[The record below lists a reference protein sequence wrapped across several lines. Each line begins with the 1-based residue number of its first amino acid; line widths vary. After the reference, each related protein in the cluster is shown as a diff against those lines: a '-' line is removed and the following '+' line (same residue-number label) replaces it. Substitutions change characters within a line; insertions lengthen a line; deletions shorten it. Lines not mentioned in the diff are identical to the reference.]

1 MNFVCSEVENM
12 SISIEYYDF
21 IKQMYEN
28 LTKYIKAYKSETND
42 YYKKI
47 LKIHDKYYPK
57 LSTIKEELK
66 KKNNIKTNHII
77 SLSSKVPKIINQQII
92 NLKYFITGIDAT
104 IKSFDKT
111 LKEKNSMSSKYQS
124 EYEDSR
130 NALIKKYKDIEKS
143 KNTYFSN
150 AAQTENLI
158 YKFYLSKSTK
168 KEQNSTITESTPV
181 TEIQIENSI
190 KTAKKNENDYSN
202 LVKSAKT
209 LEDNFCEISDSSID
223 NMKRIACEIITK
235 MKDNIVDFLLLLKNC
250 FKLPLSEIDTYL
262 PELIK
267 LDENKKIENIIN
279 STYKKDHGLIQIVPE
294 KYNIKLIQKSLNNGN
309 DYENN
314 NMIEEEEIL
323 STIKKMEE
331 NFDLIEK
338 DSIEQINSK
347 DKLRSRELTFKLLSF
362 SPHIKEEMNNNI
374 NITNEKDKEKES
386 EKENE
391 KESDKEKEKE
401 NENDNNKNIEN
412 DNNNNI
418 EKEQEKENQNTNDT
432 SITEEE
438 VDELLKLMENR
449 DNRYVFLRHLNTF
462 RKYGQFELPEK
473 EFSIICNI
481 FNKIS
486 EFIKKEN
493 DFDSMRNVIILSVTY
508 YKMDNKNKIYIQKIL
523 KRNQMFKEKEI
534 WEYFVNSSIL
544 NEVQKHLNK
553 DIKELDIKDSQK
565 ALEKGNYNKLIFSQL
580 MTSINNM
587 NLFDVSENVI
597 KSIIQTSITY
607 YKIDEDSSKLLLDS
621 ISNKNNCELTVIE
634 EDDEDITSADKNIVT
649 KAEGNNVDENTKKEI
664 LETEEDINMKFT
676 EKVNET
682 IDDDQDINSRMI
694 KEITSD
700 EINDQMI
707 KDIDEEEE
715 QEQED
720 IDGKQNDKKEEEEKK
735 ENEQNKK

>member
-12 SISIEYYDF
+12 NISIEYYDF

-66 KKNNIKTNHII
+66 KKLSIKTNHII

-92 NLKYFITGIDAT
+92 NLKYFISGIEAT

-124 EYEDSR
+124 EYDDSR

-143 KNTYFSN
+143 KNTFFSN
-150 AAQTENLI
+150 ATQTENLI
-158 YKFYLSKSTK
+158 YKYYLSKSTK
-168 KEQNSTITESTPV
+168 NEQNSTITENSTPV
-181 TEIQIENSI
+181 TETQVENSI
-190 KTAKKNENDYSN
+190 KTAKKNENDYLN

-209 LEDNFCEISDSSID
+209 LEDNFCEISDTSID
-223 NMKRIACEIITK
+223 NMKRISCEIITK

-267 LDENKKIENIIN
+267 LDENTKIENIIN
-279 STYKKDHGLIQIVPE
+279 STYKKDHGLIQITPE
-294 KYNIKLIQKSLNNGN
+294 KYNIKLIQKTLNNGN

-323 STIKKMEE
+323 NTIKKMEE

-338 DSIEQINSK
+338 DSIGQINSE
-347 DKLRSRELTFKLLSF
+347 DKLRCRELTFKLLSF
-362 SPHIKEEMNNNI
+362 SPHIKEEMNNNT
-374 NITNEKDKEKES
+374 TNEKENEKEKEKDKEKE
-386 EKENE
+386 NE
-391 KESDKEKEKE
+391 SNKNTDNDNNNIEKEKEKE
-401 NENDNNKNIEN
+401 NK
-412 DNNNNI
+412 
-418 EKEQEKENQNTNDT
+418 TDT

-438 VDELLKLMENR
+438 VDELIKLVEGR

-462 RKYGQFELPEK
+462 RKYGQFEIPEK
-473 EFSIICNI
+473 EFTIICNI
-481 FNKIS
+481 FNKIA

-493 DFDSMRNVIILSVTY
+493 DFDSMRNIIILSVTY
-508 YKMDNKNKIYIQKIL
+508 YKLENQNKIYIQKIL
-523 KRNQMFKEKEI
+523 KRNQLFKEKEI
-534 WEYFVNSSIL
+534 WEYYVNSSIL

-553 DIKELDIKDSQK
+553 DIKEFDIKDSQK
-565 ALEKGNYNKLIFSQL
+565 ALEKGKYNKIIFSQL
-580 MTSINNM
+580 MTSVNNM
-587 NLFDVSENVI
+587 NLFEVSENNI

-607 YKIDEDSSKLLLDS
+607 YKIDEESSKILLES
-621 ISNKNNCELTVIE
+621 ISNKNNLELTVIE
-634 EDDEDITSADKNIVT
+634 EDDEDIASGDNKITIKT
-649 KAEGNNVDENTKKEI
+649 EGNNINENHKKEV
-664 LETEEDINMKFT
+664 LETEEEDINGKFT
-676 EKVNET
+676 GNVNET

-694 KEITSD
+694 KEITSE
-700 EINDQMI
+700 EINDEMI

-715 QEQED
+715 QED
-720 IDGKQNDKKEEEEKK
+720 IDEKENNKKEEEEKK
-735 ENEQNKK
+735 QNEKNEK

>member
-12 SISIEYYDF
+12 NISIEYYDF

-66 KKNNIKTNHII
+66 KKLSIKTNHII

-92 NLKYFITGIDAT
+92 NLKYFISGIEAT

-124 EYEDSR
+124 EYDDSR

-143 KNTYFSN
+143 KNTFFSN
-150 AAQTENLI
+150 ATQTENLI
-158 YKFYLSKSTK
+158 YKYYLSKSTK
-168 KEQNSTITESTPV
+168 NEQNSTITENSTPV
-181 TEIQIENSI
+181 TETQVENSI
-190 KTAKKNENDYSN
+190 KTAKKNENDYLN

-209 LEDNFCEISDSSID
+209 LEDNFCEISDTSID
-223 NMKRIACEIITK
+223 NMKRISCEIITK

-267 LDENKKIENIIN
+267 LDENTKIENIIN
-279 STYKKDHGLIQIVPE
+279 STYKKDHGLIQITPE
-294 KYNIKLIQKSLNNGN
+294 KYNIKLIQKTLNNGN
-309 DYENN
+309 DYESN

-323 STIKKMEE
+323 NTIKKMEE

-338 DSIEQINSK
+338 DSIGQINSE
-347 DKLRSRELTFKLLSF
+347 DKLRCRELTFKLLSF
-362 SPHIKEEMNNNI
+362 SPHIKEEMNNNT
-374 NITNEKDKEKES
+374 TNEKENEKEKDKEKE
-386 EKENE
+386 NE
-391 KESDKEKEKE
+391 SNKNTDNDNNNIEKEKEKE
-401 NENDNNKNIEN
+401 NK
-412 DNNNNI
+412 
-418 EKEQEKENQNTNDT
+418 TDT

-438 VDELLKLMENR
+438 VDELIKLVEGR

-462 RKYGQFELPEK
+462 RKYGQFEIPEK
-473 EFSIICNI
+473 EFTIICNI
-481 FNKIS
+481 FNKIA

-493 DFDSMRNVIILSVTY
+493 DFDSMRNIIILSVTY
-508 YKMDNKNKIYIQKIL
+508 YKLENQNKIYIQKIL
-523 KRNQMFKEKEI
+523 KRNQLFKEKEI
-534 WEYFVNSSIL
+534 WEYYVNSSIL

-553 DIKELDIKDSQK
+553 DIKEFDIKDSQK
-565 ALEKGNYNKLIFSQL
+565 ALEKGKYNKIIFSQL
-580 MTSINNM
+580 MTSVNNM
-587 NLFDVSENVI
+587 NLFEVSENNI

-607 YKIDEDSSKLLLDS
+607 YKIDEESSKILLES
-621 ISNKNNCELTVIE
+621 ISNKNNLELTVIE
-634 EDDEDITSADKNIVT
+634 EDDEDIASGDNKITIKT
-649 KAEGNNVDENTKKEI
+649 EGNNINENHKKEV
-664 LETEEDINMKFT
+664 LETEEEDINGKFT
-676 EKVNET
+676 GNVNET

-694 KEITSD
+694 KEITSE
-700 EINDQMI
+700 EINDEMI

-715 QEQED
+715 QED
-720 IDGKQNDKKEEEEKK
+720 IDEKENNKKEEEEKK
-735 ENEQNKK
+735 QNEKNEK

>member
-12 SISIEYYDF
+12 NISIEYYDF

-66 KKNNIKTNHII
+66 KKLTIKTNHII

-92 NLKYFITGIDAT
+92 NLKYFISGIEAT

-124 EYEDSR
+124 EYDDSR

-143 KNTYFSN
+143 KNTFFSN
-150 AAQTENLI
+150 ATQTENLI
-158 YKFYLSKSTK
+158 YKYYLSKSTK
-168 KEQNSTITESTPV
+168 NEQNSTITENSTPV
-181 TEIQIENSI
+181 TETQVENSI
-190 KTAKKNENDYSN
+190 KTAKKNENDYLN

-209 LEDNFCEISDSSID
+209 LEDNFCEISDTSID
-223 NMKRIACEIITK
+223 NMKRISCEIITK

-267 LDENKKIENIIN
+267 LDENTKIENIIN
-279 STYKKDHGLIQIVPE
+279 STYKKDHGLIQITPE
-294 KYNIKLIQKSLNNGN
+294 KYNIKLIQKNLNNGN

-323 STIKKMEE
+323 NTIKKMEE

-338 DSIEQINSK
+338 DSIGQINSE
-347 DKLRSRELTFKLLSF
+347 DKLRCRELTFKLLSF
-362 SPHIKEEMNNNI
+362 SPHIKEEMNNKT
-374 NITNEKDKEKES
+374 TNENEKEKEKEKEKDKEKE
-386 EKENE
+386 NE
-391 KESDKEKEKE
+391 S
-401 NENDNNKNIEN
+401 NKNTDN

-418 EKEQEKENQNTNDT
+418 ENEKEKENKIDT

-438 VDELLKLMENR
+438 VDELIKLVEGR

-462 RKYGQFELPEK
+462 RKYGQFEIPEK
-473 EFSIICNI
+473 EFTIICNI
-481 FNKIS
+481 FNKIA

-493 DFDSMRNVIILSVTY
+493 DFDSMRNIIILSVTY
-508 YKMDNKNKIYIQKIL
+508 YKLENQNKIYIQKIL
-523 KRNQMFKEKEI
+523 KRNQLFKEKEI
-534 WEYFVNSSIL
+534 WEYYVNSSIL

-553 DIKELDIKDSQK
+553 DIKEFDIKDSQK
-565 ALEKGNYNKLIFSQL
+565 ALEKGNYNKIIFSQL
-580 MTSINNM
+580 MTSVNNM
-587 NLFDVSENVI
+587 NLFDVSENNI

-607 YKIDEDSSKLLLDS
+607 YKIDEDSSKILLES
-621 ISNKNNCELTVIE
+621 ISNKNNLELTVIE
-634 EDDEDITSADKNIVT
+634 EDDEDIASGDNKITIKT
-649 KAEGNNVDENTKKEI
+649 EGNNINENHKKEV
-664 LETEEDINMKFT
+664 LETEEEDINGKFT
-676 EKVNET
+676 GNVNET

-694 KEITSD
+694 KEFTSE
-700 EINDQMI
+700 EINDEMI

-715 QEQED
+715 QED
-720 IDGKQNDKKEEEEKK
+720 IDEKENNKKEEEEKK
-735 ENEQNKK
+735 QNEKNEK

>member
-12 SISIEYYDF
+12 NISIEYYDF

-66 KKNNIKTNHII
+66 KKLSIKTNHII

-92 NLKYFITGIDAT
+92 NLKYFISGIEAT

-124 EYEDSR
+124 EYDDSR

-143 KNTYFSN
+143 KNTFFSN
-150 AAQTENLI
+150 ATQTENLI
-158 YKFYLSKSTK
+158 YKYYLSKSTK
-168 KEQNSTITESTPV
+168 NEQNSTITENSTPV
-181 TEIQIENSI
+181 TETQVENSI
-190 KTAKKNENDYSN
+190 KTAKKNENDYLN

-209 LEDNFCEISDSSID
+209 LEDNFCEISDTSID
-223 NMKRIACEIITK
+223 NMKRISCEIITK

-267 LDENKKIENIIN
+267 LDENTKIENIIN
-279 STYKKDHGLIQIVPE
+279 STYKKDHGLIQITPE
-294 KYNIKLIQKSLNNGN
+294 KYNIKLIQKTLNNGN

-323 STIKKMEE
+323 NTIKKMEE

-338 DSIEQINSK
+338 DSIGQINSE
-347 DKLRSRELTFKLLSF
+347 DKLRCRELTFKLLSF
-362 SPHIKEEMNNNI
+362 SPHIKEEMNNNT
-374 NITNEKDKEKES
+374 TNEKENEKEKEKDKEKENES
-386 EKENE
+386 NKNTDNDNNNIEN
-391 KESDKEKEKE
+391 EKEKE
-401 NENDNNKNIEN
+401 NKI
-412 DNNNNI
+412 
-418 EKEQEKENQNTNDT
+418 DT

-438 VDELLKLMENR
+438 VDELIKLVEGR

-462 RKYGQFELPEK
+462 RKYGQFEIPEK
-473 EFSIICNI
+473 EFTIICNI
-481 FNKIS
+481 FNKIA

-493 DFDSMRNVIILSVTY
+493 DFDSMRNIIILSVTY
-508 YKMDNKNKIYIQKIL
+508 YKLENQNKIYIQKIL
-523 KRNQMFKEKEI
+523 KRNQLFKEKEI
-534 WEYFVNSSIL
+534 WEYYVNSSIL

-553 DIKELDIKDSQK
+553 DIKEFDIKDSQK
-565 ALEKGNYNKLIFSQL
+565 ALEKGNYNKIIFSQL
-580 MTSINNM
+580 MTSVNNM
-587 NLFDVSENVI
+587 NLFEVSENNI

-607 YKIDEDSSKLLLDS
+607 YKIDEESSKILLES
-621 ISNKNNCELTVIE
+621 ISNKNNLELTVIE
-634 EDDEDITSADKNIVT
+634 EDDEDIVSGDNKITIKT
-649 KAEGNNVDENTKKEI
+649 EGNNINENHKKEV
-664 LETEEDINMKFT
+664 LETEEEDINGKFT
-676 EKVNET
+676 GNVNET

-694 KEITSD
+694 KEITSE
-700 EINDQMI
+700 EINDEMI

-715 QEQED
+715 QED
-720 IDGKQNDKKEEEEKK
+720 IDEKENNKKEEEEKK
-735 ENEQNKK
+735 QNGKNEK

>member
-1 MNFVCSEVENM
+1 MDFVCSEVENM
-12 SISIEYYDF
+12 SISVEYYDF

-66 KKNNIKTNHII
+66 KKLTIKTNHII

-92 NLKYFITGIDAT
+92 NLKYFITGIEAT

-124 EYEDSR
+124 EYDDSR
-130 NALIKKYKDIEKS
+130 NSLIKKYKDIEKS

-150 AAQTENLI
+150 ATQTENLI
-158 YKFYLSKSTK
+158 YKYYLSKSNK
-168 KEQNSTITESTPV
+168 NEQNLTITEYSTPV
-181 TEIQIENSI
+181 TETQVENSI
-190 KTAKKNENDYSN
+190 KTAKKNENDYLN

-223 NMKRIACEIITK
+223 NMKRISCEIITK

-279 STYKKDHGLIQIVPE
+279 STYKKDHGLIQIMPE
-294 KYNIKLIQKSLNNGN
+294 KYNIKLIQKNLNNGN
-309 DYENN
+309 DYENSN
-314 NMIEEEEIL
+314 IIEEEEIL
-323 STIKKMEE
+323 NTIKKMEE

-338 DSIEQINSK
+338 DSIDQINSK
-347 DKLRSRELTFKLLSF
+347 DKLRCRELTFKLLSF

-374 NITNEKDKEKES
+374 TN
-386 EKENE
+386 
-391 KESDKEKEKE
+391 EKEKE
-401 NENDNNKNIEN
+401 NENNKNTDN
-412 DNNNNI
+412 DNDNNNI
-418 EKEQEKENQNTNDT
+418 EKEKEKEEENKIES

-438 VDELLKLMENR
+438 VDELLKLMESR

-462 RKYGQFELPEK
+462 RKYGQFEIPEK
-473 EFSIICNI
+473 EFTIICNI

-493 DFDSMRNVIILSVTY
+493 DFDSMRNIIILSVTY
-508 YKMDNKNKIYIQKIL
+508 YKLENKNKIYIQKIL
-523 KRNQMFKEKEI
+523 KRNQLFKEKEI
-534 WEYFVNSSIL
+534 WEYYVNSSIL
-544 NEVQKHLNK
+544 NEVQKHINK
-553 DIKELDIKDSQK
+553 DIKDFDIKDSQK
-565 ALEKGNYNKLIFSQL
+565 ALEKGKYNKIIFSQL

-587 NLFDVSENVI
+587 NLFEVNENSI

-621 ISNKNNCELTVIE
+621 ISNKNNLELTVIE
-634 EDDEDITSADKNIVT
+634 EDDEDIASVDNKITIKTEVNNI
-649 KAEGNNVDENTKKEI
+649 DENTKKEV
-664 LETEEDINMKFT
+664 LETEEEDINGKFT
-676 EKVNET
+676 GNVNET
-682 IDDDQDINSRMI
+682 IDDDQDLNSRMI

-700 EINDQMI
+700 EINDEMI

-715 QEQED
+715 QEQEQED
-720 IDGKQNDKKEEEEKK
+720 IDEKENSKKEEEEKK
-735 ENEQNKK
+735 QDEQNKK

>member
-12 SISIEYYDF
+12 SISVEYYDF

-47 LKIHDKYYPK
+47 LKIHDKYYPR

-66 KKNNIKTNHII
+66 KKLTIKTNHII

-92 NLKYFITGIDAT
+92 NLKYFITGIEAT

-124 EYEDSR
+124 EYDDSR
-130 NALIKKYKDIEKS
+130 NSLIKKYKDIEKS

-150 AAQTENLI
+150 ATQTENLI
-158 YKFYLSKSTK
+158 YKYYLSKSNK
-168 KEQNSTITESTPV
+168 NEQNLTITEYSTPV
-181 TEIQIENSI
+181 TETQVENSI
-190 KTAKKNENDYSN
+190 KTAKKNENDYLN

-223 NMKRIACEIITK
+223 NMKRISCEIITK

-279 STYKKDHGLIQIVPE
+279 STYKKDHGLIQIMPE
-294 KYNIKLIQKSLNNGN
+294 KYNIKLIQKNLNNGN
-309 DYENN
+309 DYENSN
-314 NMIEEEEIL
+314 IIEEEEIL
-323 STIKKMEE
+323 NTIKKMEE

-338 DSIEQINSK
+338 DSIDQINSK
-347 DKLRSRELTFKLLSF
+347 DKLRCRELTFKLLSF

-374 NITNEKDKEKES
+374 TNEKEKDKEKE
-386 EKENE
+386 
-391 KESDKEKEKE
+391 KEKEKE
-401 NENDNNKNIEN
+401 NENNKNN
-412 DNNNNI
+412 DNDNNNI
-418 EKEQEKENQNTNDT
+418 EKEKEKEEENKIDT
-432 SITEEE
+432 PITEEE
-438 VDELLKLMENR
+438 VDELLKLMESR

-462 RKYGQFELPEK
+462 RKYGQFEIPEK
-473 EFSIICNI
+473 EFTIICNI

-493 DFDSMRNVIILSVTY
+493 DFDSMRNIIILSVTY
-508 YKMDNKNKIYIQKIL
+508 YKLENKNKIYIQKIL
-523 KRNQMFKEKEI
+523 KRNQLFKEKEI
-534 WEYFVNSSIL
+534 WEYYVNSSIL
-544 NEVQKHLNK
+544 NEVQKHINK
-553 DIKELDIKDSQK
+553 DIKDFDIKDSQK
-565 ALEKGNYNKLIFSQL
+565 ALEKGKYNKIIFSQL

-587 NLFDVSENVI
+587 NLFEVNENSI

-621 ISNKNNCELTVIE
+621 ISNKNNLELTVIE
-634 EDDEDITSADKNIVT
+634 EDDEDIASVDNKITIKTEVNNI
-649 KAEGNNVDENTKKEI
+649 DENTKKEV
-664 LETEEDINMKFT
+664 LETEEEDINGKFT
-676 EKVNET
+676 GNVNET

-700 EINDQMI
+700 EINDEMI

-715 QEQED
+715 QEQEQED
-720 IDGKQNDKKEEEEKK
+720 IDEKENSKKEEEEKK
-735 ENEQNKK
+735 QDEQNKK

>member
-12 SISIEYYDF
+12 SISVEYYDF

-66 KKNNIKTNHII
+66 KKLTIKTNHII

-92 NLKYFITGIDAT
+92 NLKYFITGIEAT

-124 EYEDSR
+124 EYDDSR
-130 NALIKKYKDIEKS
+130 NSLIKKYKDIEKS

-150 AAQTENLI
+150 ATQTENLI
-158 YKFYLSKSTK
+158 YKYYLSKSNK
-168 KEQNSTITESTPV
+168 NEQNLTITEYSTPV
-181 TEIQIENSI
+181 TETQVENSI
-190 KTAKKNENDYSN
+190 KTAKKNENDYLN

-223 NMKRIACEIITK
+223 NMKRISCEIITK

-279 STYKKDHGLIQIVPE
+279 STYKKDHGLIQIMPE
-294 KYNIKLIQKSLNNGN
+294 KYNIKLIQKNLNNGN
-309 DYENN
+309 DYENSN
-314 NMIEEEEIL
+314 IIEEEEIL
-323 STIKKMEE
+323 NTIKKMEE

-338 DSIEQINSK
+338 DSIDQINSK
-347 DKLRSRELTFKLLSF
+347 DKLRCRELTFKLLSF

-374 NITNEKDKEKES
+374 TNEKEKDKEKE
-386 EKENE
+386 
-391 KESDKEKEKE
+391 KEKEKE
-401 NENDNNKNIEN
+401 NENNKNTDN
-412 DNNNNI
+412 DNNNI
-418 EKEQEKENQNTNDT
+418 EKEKEKEEENKIDT

-438 VDELLKLMENR
+438 VDELLKLMESR

-462 RKYGQFELPEK
+462 RKYGQFEIPEK
-473 EFSIICNI
+473 EFTIICNI

-493 DFDSMRNVIILSVTY
+493 DFDSMRNIIILSVTY
-508 YKMDNKNKIYIQKIL
+508 YKLENKNKIYIQKIL
-523 KRNQMFKEKEI
+523 KRNQLFKEKEI
-534 WEYFVNSSIL
+534 WEYYVNSSIL
-544 NEVQKHLNK
+544 NEVQKHINK
-553 DIKELDIKDSQK
+553 DIKDFDIKDSQK
-565 ALEKGNYNKLIFSQL
+565 ALEKGKYNKIIFSQL

-587 NLFDVSENVI
+587 NLFEVNENSI

-621 ISNKNNCELTVIE
+621 ISNKNNLELTVIE
-634 EDDEDITSADKNIVT
+634 EDDEDIASVDNKITIKTEVNNI
-649 KAEGNNVDENTKKEI
+649 DENTKKEV
-664 LETEEDINMKFT
+664 LETEEEDINGKFT
-676 EKVNET
+676 GNVNET
-682 IDDDQDINSRMI
+682 IDDDQDLNSRMI

-700 EINDQMI
+700 EINDEMI

-720 IDGKQNDKKEEEEKK
+720 IDEKENSKKEEEEKK
-735 ENEQNKK
+735 QDEQNKK

>member
-12 SISIEYYDF
+12 SISVEYYDF

-66 KKNNIKTNHII
+66 KKLTIKTNHII

-92 NLKYFITGIDAT
+92 NLKYFITGIEAT

-124 EYEDSR
+124 EYDDSR
-130 NALIKKYKDIEKS
+130 NSLIKKYKDIEKS

-150 AAQTENLI
+150 ATQTENLI
-158 YKFYLSKSTK
+158 YKYYLSKSNK
-168 KEQNSTITESTPV
+168 NEQNLTITEYSTPV
-181 TEIQIENSI
+181 TETQVENSI
-190 KTAKKNENDYSN
+190 KTAKKNENDYLN

-223 NMKRIACEIITK
+223 NMKRISCEIITK

-279 STYKKDHGLIQIVPE
+279 STYKKDHGLIQIMPE
-294 KYNIKLIQKSLNNGN
+294 KYNIKLIQKNLNNGN
-309 DYENN
+309 DYENSN
-314 NMIEEEEIL
+314 IIEEEEIL
-323 STIKKMEE
+323 NTIKKMEE

-338 DSIEQINSK
+338 DSIDQINSK
-347 DKLRSRELTFKLLSF
+347 DKLRCRELTFKLLSF

-374 NITNEKDKEKES
+374 TNEKEKDKE
-386 EKENE
+386 
-391 KESDKEKEKE
+391 KEKEKE
-401 NENDNNKNIEN
+401 NENNKNTDN
-412 DNNNNI
+412 DNNNI
-418 EKEQEKENQNTNDT
+418 EKEKEKEEENKIDT

-438 VDELLKLMENR
+438 VDELLKLMESR

-462 RKYGQFELPEK
+462 RKYGQFEIPEK
-473 EFSIICNI
+473 EFTIICNI

-493 DFDSMRNVIILSVTY
+493 DFDSMRNIIILSVTY
-508 YKMDNKNKIYIQKIL
+508 YKLENKNKIYIQKIL
-523 KRNQMFKEKEI
+523 KRNQLFKEKEI
-534 WEYFVNSSIL
+534 WEYYVNSSIL
-544 NEVQKHLNK
+544 NEVQKNINK
-553 DIKELDIKDSQK
+553 DIKDFDIKDSQK
-565 ALEKGNYNKLIFSQL
+565 ALEKGKYNKIIFSQL

-587 NLFDVSENVI
+587 NLFEVNENSI

-621 ISNKNNCELTVIE
+621 ISNKNNLELTVIE
-634 EDDEDITSADKNIVT
+634 EDDEDIASVDNKITIKTEVNNI
-649 KAEGNNVDENTKKEI
+649 DENTKKEV
-664 LETEEDINMKFT
+664 LETEEEDINGKFT
-676 EKVNET
+676 GNVNET
-682 IDDDQDINSRMI
+682 IDDDQDLNSRMI

-700 EINDQMI
+700 EINDEMI

-715 QEQED
+715 QEQEQED
-720 IDGKQNDKKEEEEKK
+720 IDEKENSKKEEEEKK
-735 ENEQNKK
+735 QDEQNKK

>member
-12 SISIEYYDF
+12 SISVEYYDF

-47 LKIHDKYYPK
+47 LKIHDKYYPR

-66 KKNNIKTNHII
+66 KKLTIKTNHII

-92 NLKYFITGIDAT
+92 NLKYFITGIEAT

-124 EYEDSR
+124 EYDDSR
-130 NALIKKYKDIEKS
+130 NSLIKKYKDIEKS

-150 AAQTENLI
+150 ATQTENLI
-158 YKFYLSKSTK
+158 YKYYLSKSNK
-168 KEQNSTITESTPV
+168 NEQNLTITEYSTPV
-181 TEIQIENSI
+181 TETQVENSI
-190 KTAKKNENDYSN
+190 KTAKKNENDYLN

-223 NMKRIACEIITK
+223 NMKRISCEIITK

-279 STYKKDHGLIQIVPE
+279 STYKKDHGLIQIMPE
-294 KYNIKLIQKSLNNGN
+294 KYNIKLIQKNLNNGN
-309 DYENN
+309 DYENSN
-314 NMIEEEEIL
+314 IIEEEEIL
-323 STIKKMEE
+323 NTIKKMEE

-338 DSIEQINSK
+338 DSIDQINSK
-347 DKLRSRELTFKLLSF
+347 DKLRCRELTFKLLSF

-374 NITNEKDKEKES
+374 TNEKEK
-386 EKENE
+386 
-391 KESDKEKEKE
+391 DKEKEKE
-401 NENDNNKNIEN
+401 NENNKNTDN
-412 DNNNNI
+412 DNNNI
-418 EKEQEKENQNTNDT
+418 EKEKEKEEENKIDT

-438 VDELLKLMENR
+438 VDELLKLMESR

-462 RKYGQFELPEK
+462 RKYGQFEIPEK
-473 EFSIICNI
+473 EFTIICNI

-493 DFDSMRNVIILSVTY
+493 DFDSMRNIIILSVTY
-508 YKMDNKNKIYIQKIL
+508 YKLENKNKIYIQKIL
-523 KRNQMFKEKEI
+523 KRNQLFKEKEI
-534 WEYFVNSSIL
+534 WEYYVNSSIL
-544 NEVQKHLNK
+544 NEVQKHINK
-553 DIKELDIKDSQK
+553 DIKDFDIKDSQK
-565 ALEKGNYNKLIFSQL
+565 ALEKGKYNKIIFSQL

-587 NLFDVSENVI
+587 NLFEVNENSI

-621 ISNKNNCELTVIE
+621 ISNKNNLELTVIE
-634 EDDEDITSADKNIVT
+634 EDDEDIASVDNKITIKTEVNNI
-649 KAEGNNVDENTKKEI
+649 DENTKKEV
-664 LETEEDINMKFT
+664 LETEEEDINGKFT
-676 EKVNET
+676 GNVNET
-682 IDDDQDINSRMI
+682 IDDDQDLNSRMI

-700 EINDQMI
+700 EINDEMI

-715 QEQED
+715 QEQEQED
-720 IDGKQNDKKEEEEKK
+720 IDEKENSKKEEEEKK
-735 ENEQNKK
+735 QDEQNKK

>member
-12 SISIEYYDF
+12 NISIEYYDF

-66 KKNNIKTNHII
+66 KKLSIKTNHII

-92 NLKYFITGIDAT
+92 NLKYFISGIEAT

-124 EYEDSR
+124 EYDDSR

-143 KNTYFSN
+143 KNTFFSN
-150 AAQTENLI
+150 ATQTENLI
-158 YKFYLSKSTK
+158 YKYYLSKSTK
-168 KEQNSTITESTPV
+168 NEQNSTITENSTPV
-181 TEIQIENSI
+181 TETQVENSI
-190 KTAKKNENDYSN
+190 KTAKKNENDYLN

-209 LEDNFCEISDSSID
+209 LEDNFCEISDTSID
-223 NMKRIACEIITK
+223 NMKRISCEIITK

-267 LDENKKIENIIN
+267 LDENTKIENIIN
-279 STYKKDHGLIQIVPE
+279 STYKKDHGLIQITPE
-294 KYNIKLIQKSLNNGN
+294 KYNIKLIQKTLNNGN

-323 STIKKMEE
+323 NTIKKLEE

-338 DSIEQINSK
+338 DSIGQINSE
-347 DKLRSRELTFKLLSF
+347 DKLRCRELTFKLLSF
-362 SPHIKEEMNNNI
+362 SPHIKEEMNNNT
-374 NITNEKDKEKES
+374 TNEKENEKEKEKDKEKE
-386 EKENE
+386 NE
-391 KESDKEKEKE
+391 SNKNTDNDNNNIEKEKEKE
-401 NENDNNKNIEN
+401 NK
-412 DNNNNI
+412 
-418 EKEQEKENQNTNDT
+418 TDT

-438 VDELLKLMENR
+438 VDELIKLVEGR

-462 RKYGQFELPEK
+462 RKYGQFEIPEK
-473 EFSIICNI
+473 EFTIICNI
-481 FNKIS
+481 FNKIA

-493 DFDSMRNVIILSVTY
+493 DFDSMRNIIILSVTY
-508 YKMDNKNKIYIQKIL
+508 YKLENQNKIYIQKIL
-523 KRNQMFKEKEI
+523 KRNQLFKEKEI
-534 WEYFVNSSIL
+534 WEYYVNSSIL

-553 DIKELDIKDSQK
+553 DIKEFDIKDSQK
-565 ALEKGNYNKLIFSQL
+565 ALEKGKYNKIIFSQL
-580 MTSINNM
+580 MTSVNNM
-587 NLFDVSENVI
+587 NLFEVSENNI

-607 YKIDEDSSKLLLDS
+607 YKIDEESSKILLES
-621 ISNKNNCELTVIE
+621 ISNKNNLELTVIE
-634 EDDEDITSADKNIVT
+634 EDDEDIASGDNKITIKT
-649 KAEGNNVDENTKKEI
+649 EGNNINENHKKEV
-664 LETEEDINMKFT
+664 LETEEEDINGKFT
-676 EKVNET
+676 GNVNET

-694 KEITSD
+694 KEITSE
-700 EINDQMI
+700 EINDEMI

-715 QEQED
+715 QED
-720 IDGKQNDKKEEEEKK
+720 IDEKENNKKEEEEKK
-735 ENEQNKK
+735 QNEKNEK

>member
-12 SISIEYYDF
+12 NISIEYYDF

-66 KKNNIKTNHII
+66 KKLSIKTNHII

-92 NLKYFITGIDAT
+92 NLKYFISGIEAT

-124 EYEDSR
+124 EYDDSR

-143 KNTYFSN
+143 KNTFFSN
-150 AAQTENLI
+150 ATQTENLI
-158 YKFYLSKSTK
+158 YKYYLSKSTK
-168 KEQNSTITESTPV
+168 NEQNSTITENSTPV
-181 TEIQIENSI
+181 TETQVENSI
-190 KTAKKNENDYSN
+190 KTAKKNENDYLN

-209 LEDNFCEISDSSID
+209 LEDNFCEISDTSID
-223 NMKRIACEIITK
+223 NMKRISCEIITK

-267 LDENKKIENIIN
+267 LDENTKIENIIN
-279 STYKKDHGLIQIVPE
+279 STYKKDHGLIQITPE
-294 KYNIKLIQKSLNNGN
+294 KYNIKLIQKTLNNGN

-323 STIKKMEE
+323 NTIKKMEE

-338 DSIEQINSK
+338 DSIGQINSE
-347 DKLRSRELTFKLLSF
+347 DKLRCRELTFKLLSF
-362 SPHIKEEMNNNI
+362 SPHIKEEMNNNT
-374 NITNEKDKEKES
+374 TNEKENEKEKEKDKEKENES
-386 EKENE
+386 NKNTDNDNNNIEN
-391 KESDKEKEKE
+391 EKEKE
-401 NENDNNKNIEN
+401 NKI
-412 DNNNNI
+412 
-418 EKEQEKENQNTNDT
+418 DT

-438 VDELLKLMENR
+438 VDELIKLVEGR

-462 RKYGQFELPEK
+462 RKYGQFEIPEK
-473 EFSIICNI
+473 EFTIICNI
-481 FNKIS
+481 FNKIA

-493 DFDSMRNVIILSVTY
+493 DFDSMRNIIILSVTY
-508 YKMDNKNKIYIQKIL
+508 YKLENQNKIYIQKIL
-523 KRNQMFKEKEI
+523 KRNQLFKEKEI
-534 WEYFVNSSIL
+534 WEYYVNSSIL

-553 DIKELDIKDSQK
+553 DIKEFDIKDSQK
-565 ALEKGNYNKLIFSQL
+565 ALEKGNYNKIIFSQL
-580 MTSINNM
+580 MTSVNNM
-587 NLFDVSENVI
+587 NLFEVSENNI

-607 YKIDEDSSKLLLDS
+607 YKIDEESSKILLES
-621 ISNKNNCELTVIE
+621 ISNKNNLELTVIE
-634 EDDEDITSADKNIVT
+634 EDDEDIASGDNKITIKT
-649 KAEGNNVDENTKKEI
+649 EGNNINENHKKEV
-664 LETEEDINMKFT
+664 LETEEEDINGKFT
-676 EKVNET
+676 GNVNET

-694 KEITSD
+694 KEITSE
-700 EINDQMI
+700 EINDEMI

-715 QEQED
+715 QED
-720 IDGKQNDKKEEEEKK
+720 IDEKENNKKEEEEKK
-735 ENEQNKK
+735 QNEKNEK

>member
-12 SISIEYYDF
+12 NISIEYYDF

-66 KKNNIKTNHII
+66 KKLSIKTNHII

-92 NLKYFITGIDAT
+92 NLKYFISGIEAT

-124 EYEDSR
+124 EYDDSR

-143 KNTYFSN
+143 KNTFFSN
-150 AAQTENLI
+150 ATQTENLI
-158 YKFYLSKSTK
+158 YKYYLSKSTK
-168 KEQNSTITESTPV
+168 NEQNSTITENSTPV
-181 TEIQIENSI
+181 TETQVENSI
-190 KTAKKNENDYSN
+190 KTAKKNENDYLN

-209 LEDNFCEISDSSID
+209 LEDNFCEISDTSID
-223 NMKRIACEIITK
+223 NMKRISCEIITK

-267 LDENKKIENIIN
+267 LDENTKIENIIN
-279 STYKKDHGLIQIVPE
+279 STYKKDHGLIQITPE
-294 KYNIKLIQKSLNNGN
+294 KYNIKLIQKTLNNGN

-323 STIKKMEE
+323 NTIKKMEE

-338 DSIEQINSK
+338 DSIGQINSE
-347 DKLRSRELTFKLLSF
+347 DKLRCRELTFKLLSF
-362 SPHIKEEMNNNI
+362 SPHIKEEMNNNT
-374 NITNEKDKEKES
+374 TNEKENEKEKEKDKEKENES
-386 EKENE
+386 NKNTDNDNNNIEN
-391 KESDKEKEKE
+391 EKEKE
-401 NENDNNKNIEN
+401 NKI
-412 DNNNNI
+412 
-418 EKEQEKENQNTNDT
+418 DT

-438 VDELLKLMENR
+438 VDELIKLVEGR

-462 RKYGQFELPEK
+462 RKYGQFEIPEK
-473 EFSIICNI
+473 EFTIICNI
-481 FNKIS
+481 FNKIA

-493 DFDSMRNVIILSVTY
+493 DFDSMRNIIILSVTY
-508 YKMDNKNKIYIQKIL
+508 YKLENQNKIYIQKIL
-523 KRNQMFKEKEI
+523 KRNQLFKEKEI
-534 WEYFVNSSIL
+534 WEYYVNSSIL

-553 DIKELDIKDSQK
+553 DIKEFDIKDSQK
-565 ALEKGNYNKLIFSQL
+565 ALEKGKYNKIIFSQL
-580 MTSINNM
+580 MTSVNNM
-587 NLFDVSENVI
+587 NLFEVSENNI

-607 YKIDEDSSKLLLDS
+607 YKIDEESSKILLES
-621 ISNKNNCELTVIE
+621 ISNKNNLELTVIE
-634 EDDEDITSADKNIVT
+634 EDDEDIASGDNKITIKT
-649 KAEGNNVDENTKKEI
+649 EGNNINENHKKEV
-664 LETEEDINMKFT
+664 LETEEEDINGKFT
-676 EKVNET
+676 GNVNET

-694 KEITSD
+694 KEITSE
-700 EINDQMI
+700 EINDEMI

-715 QEQED
+715 QED
-720 IDGKQNDKKEEEEKK
+720 IDEKENNKKEEEEKK
-735 ENEQNKK
+735 QNEKNEK

>member
-28 LTKYIKAYKSETND
+28 LTKYIKAYRSETND

-47 LKIHDKYYPK
+47 LKIHDKYYPR

-66 KKNNIKTNHII
+66 KKLTIKTNHII

-92 NLKYFITGIDAT
+92 NLKYFISGIEST

-124 EYEDSR
+124 EYDDSR

-150 AAQTENLI
+150 ATQTENLI
-158 YKFYLSKSTK
+158 YKYYLSKSNK
-168 KEQNSTITESTPV
+168 NEQNLTITEYSTPV
-181 TEIQIENSI
+181 TETQVENSI
-190 KTAKKNENDYSN
+190 KTAKKNENDYLN
-202 LVKSAKT
+202 LVKSAKS

-223 NMKRIACEIITK
+223 NMKRISCEIITK

-279 STYKKDHGLIQIVPE
+279 STYKKDHGLIQIMPE
-294 KYNIKLIQKSLNNGN
+294 KYNIKLIQKNLNNGN
-309 DYENN
+309 DYENSN
-314 NMIEEEEIL
+314 IIEEEEIL
-323 STIKKMEE
+323 NTIKKMEE

-338 DSIEQINSK
+338 DSIDQINSK
-347 DKLRSRELTFKLLSF
+347 DKLRCRELTFKLLSF

-374 NITNEKDKEKES
+374 TNEKEKDKE
-386 EKENE
+386 
-391 KESDKEKEKE
+391 KEKEKE
-401 NENDNNKNIEN
+401 NENNKNTDN
-412 DNNNNI
+412 DNNNI
-418 EKEQEKENQNTNDT
+418 EKDKEKEEENKIDT

-438 VDELLKLMENR
+438 VDELLKLMESR

-462 RKYGQFELPEK
+462 RKYGQFEIPEK
-473 EFSIICNI
+473 EFTIICNI

-493 DFDSMRNVIILSVTY
+493 DFDSMRNIIILSVTY
-508 YKMDNKNKIYIQKIL
+508 YKLENKNKIYIQKIL
-523 KRNQMFKEKEI
+523 KRNQLFKEKEI
-534 WEYFVNSSIL
+534 WEYYVNSSIL
-544 NEVQKHLNK
+544 NEVQKHINK
-553 DIKELDIKDSQK
+553 DIKDFDIKDSQK
-565 ALEKGNYNKLIFSQL
+565 ALEKGKYNKIIFSQL

-587 NLFDVSENVI
+587 NLFEVNENSI

-621 ISNKNNCELTVIE
+621 ISNKNNLELTVIE
-634 EDDEDITSADKNIVT
+634 EDDEDIASVDNKITIKTEVNNI
-649 KAEGNNVDENTKKEI
+649 DENTKKEV
-664 LETEEDINMKFT
+664 LETEEEDINGKFT
-676 EKVNET
+676 GNVNET
-682 IDDDQDINSRMI
+682 IDDDQDLNSRMI

-700 EINDQMI
+700 EINDEMI

-715 QEQED
+715 QEQEQED
-720 IDGKQNDKKEEEEKK
+720 IDEKENSKKEEEEKK
-735 ENEQNKK
+735 QDEQNKK

>member
-12 SISIEYYDF
+12 SISVEYYDF

-47 LKIHDKYYPK
+47 LKIHDKYYPR

-66 KKNNIKTNHII
+66 KKLTIKTNHII

-92 NLKYFITGIDAT
+92 NLKYFITGIEAT

-124 EYEDSR
+124 EYDDSR
-130 NALIKKYKDIEKS
+130 NSLIKKYKDIEKS

-150 AAQTENLI
+150 ATQTENLI
-158 YKFYLSKSTK
+158 YKYYLSKSNK
-168 KEQNSTITESTPV
+168 NEQNLTITEYSTPV
-181 TEIQIENSI
+181 TETQVENSI
-190 KTAKKNENDYSN
+190 KTAKKNENDYLN

-223 NMKRIACEIITK
+223 NMKRISCEIITK

-279 STYKKDHGLIQIVPE
+279 STYKKDHGLIQIMPE
-294 KYNIKLIQKSLNNGN
+294 KYNIKLIQKNLNNGN
-309 DYENN
+309 DYENSN
-314 NMIEEEEIL
+314 IIEEEEIL
-323 STIKKMEE
+323 NTIKKMEE

-338 DSIEQINSK
+338 DSIDQINSK
-347 DKLRSRELTFKLLSF
+347 DKLRCRELTFKLLSF

-374 NITNEKDKEKES
+374 TNEKEKDKEKE
-386 EKENE
+386 
-391 KESDKEKEKE
+391 KEKEKE
-401 NENDNNKNIEN
+401 NENNKNTDN
-412 DNNNNI
+412 DNNNI
-418 EKEQEKENQNTNDT
+418 EKEKEKEEENKIDT

-438 VDELLKLMENR
+438 VDELLKLMESR

-462 RKYGQFELPEK
+462 RKYGQFEIPEK
-473 EFSIICNI
+473 EFTIICNI

-493 DFDSMRNVIILSVTY
+493 DFDSMRNIIILSVTY
-508 YKMDNKNKIYIQKIL
+508 YKLENKNKIYIQKIL
-523 KRNQMFKEKEI
+523 KRNQLFKEKEI
-534 WEYFVNSSIL
+534 WEYYVNSSIL
-544 NEVQKHLNK
+544 NEVQKHINK
-553 DIKELDIKDSQK
+553 DIKDFDIKDSQK
-565 ALEKGNYNKLIFSQL
+565 ALEKGKYNKIIFSQL

-587 NLFDVSENVI
+587 NLFEVNENSI

-621 ISNKNNCELTVIE
+621 ISNKNNLELTVIE
-634 EDDEDITSADKNIVT
+634 EDDEDIASVDNKITIKTEVNNI
-649 KAEGNNVDENTKKEI
+649 DENTKKEV
-664 LETEEDINMKFT
+664 LETEEEDINGKFT
-676 EKVNET
+676 GNVNET

-700 EINDQMI
+700 EINDEMI

-720 IDGKQNDKKEEEEKK
+720 IDEKENSKKEEEEKK
-735 ENEQNKK
+735 QDEQNKK

>member
-12 SISIEYYDF
+12 SISVEYYDF

-47 LKIHDKYYPK
+47 LKIHDKYYPR

-66 KKNNIKTNHII
+66 KKLTIKTNHII

-92 NLKYFITGIDAT
+92 NLKYFITGIEAT

-124 EYEDSR
+124 EYDDSR
-130 NALIKKYKDIEKS
+130 NSLIKKYKDIEKS

-150 AAQTENLI
+150 ATQTENLI
-158 YKFYLSKSTK
+158 YKYYLSKSNK
-168 KEQNSTITESTPV
+168 NEQNLTITEYSTPV
-181 TEIQIENSI
+181 TETQVENSI
-190 KTAKKNENDYSN
+190 KTAKKNENDYLN

-223 NMKRIACEIITK
+223 NMKRISCEIITK

-279 STYKKDHGLIQIVPE
+279 STYKKDHGLIQIMPE
-294 KYNIKLIQKSLNNGN
+294 KYNIKLIQKNLNNGN
-309 DYENN
+309 DYENSN
-314 NMIEEEEIL
+314 IIEEEEIL
-323 STIKKMEE
+323 NTIKKMEE

-338 DSIEQINSK
+338 DSIDQINSK
-347 DKLRSRELTFKLLSF
+347 DKLRCRELTFKLLSF

-374 NITNEKDKEKES
+374 TNEKEKDKE
-386 EKENE
+386 
-391 KESDKEKEKE
+391 KEKEKE
-401 NENDNNKNIEN
+401 NENNKNTDN
-412 DNNNNI
+412 DNNI
-418 EKEQEKENQNTNDT
+418 EKDKEKEEENKIDT
-432 SITEEE
+432 PITEEE
-438 VDELLKLMENR
+438 VDELLKLMESR

-462 RKYGQFELPEK
+462 RKYGQFEIPEK
-473 EFSIICNI
+473 EFTIICNI

-493 DFDSMRNVIILSVTY
+493 DFDSMRNIIILSVTY
-508 YKMDNKNKIYIQKIL
+508 YKLENKNKIYIQKIL
-523 KRNQMFKEKEI
+523 KRNQLFKEKEI
-534 WEYFVNSSIL
+534 WEYYVNSSIL
-544 NEVQKHLNK
+544 NEVQKHINK
-553 DIKELDIKDSQK
+553 DIKDFDIKDSQK
-565 ALEKGNYNKLIFSQL
+565 ALEKGKYNKIIFSQL

-587 NLFDVSENVI
+587 NLFEVNENSI

-621 ISNKNNCELTVIE
+621 ISNKNNLELTVIE
-634 EDDEDITSADKNIVT
+634 EDDEDIASVDNKITIKTEVNNI
-649 KAEGNNVDENTKKEI
+649 DENTKKEV
-664 LETEEDINMKFT
+664 LETEEEDINGKFT
-676 EKVNET
+676 GNVNET
-682 IDDDQDINSRMI
+682 IDDDQDLNSRMI

-700 EINDQMI
+700 EINDEMI

-715 QEQED
+715 QEQEQEQED
-720 IDGKQNDKKEEEEKK
+720 IDEKENSKKEEEEKK
-735 ENEQNKK
+735 QDEQNKK

>member
-12 SISIEYYDF
+12 NISIEYYDF

-66 KKNNIKTNHII
+66 KKLSIKTNHII

-92 NLKYFITGIDAT
+92 NLKYFISGIEAT

-124 EYEDSR
+124 EYDDSR

-143 KNTYFSN
+143 KNTFFSN
-150 AAQTENLI
+150 ATQTENLI
-158 YKFYLSKSTK
+158 YKYYLSKSTK
-168 KEQNSTITESTPV
+168 NEQNSTITENSTPV
-181 TEIQIENSI
+181 TETQVENSI
-190 KTAKKNENDYSN
+190 KTAKKNENDYLN

-209 LEDNFCEISDSSID
+209 LEDNFCEISDTSID
-223 NMKRIACEIITK
+223 NMKRISCEIITK

-267 LDENKKIENIIN
+267 LDENTKIENIIN
-279 STYKKDHGLIQIVPE
+279 STYKKDHGLIQITPE
-294 KYNIKLIQKSLNNGN
+294 KYNIKLIQKTLNSGN

-323 STIKKMEE
+323 NTIKKMEE

-338 DSIEQINSK
+338 DSIGQINSE
-347 DKLRSRELTFKLLSF
+347 DKLRCRELTFKLLSF
-362 SPHIKEEMNNNI
+362 SPHIKEEMNNNT
-374 NITNEKDKEKES
+374 TNEKENEKEKEKDKEKE
-386 EKENE
+386 NE
-391 KESDKEKEKE
+391 SNKNTDNDNNNIEKEKEKE
-401 NENDNNKNIEN
+401 NK
-412 DNNNNI
+412 
-418 EKEQEKENQNTNDT
+418 TDT

-438 VDELLKLMENR
+438 VDELIKLVEGR

-462 RKYGQFELPEK
+462 RKYGQFEIPEK
-473 EFSIICNI
+473 EFTIICNI
-481 FNKIS
+481 FNKIA

-493 DFDSMRNVIILSVTY
+493 DFDSMRNIIILSVTY
-508 YKMDNKNKIYIQKIL
+508 YKLENQNKIYIQKIL
-523 KRNQMFKEKEI
+523 KRNQLFKEKEI
-534 WEYFVNSSIL
+534 WEYYVNSSIL

-553 DIKELDIKDSQK
+553 DIKEFDIKDSQK
-565 ALEKGNYNKLIFSQL
+565 ALEKGKYNKIIFSQL
-580 MTSINNM
+580 MTSVNNM
-587 NLFDVSENVI
+587 NLFEVSENNI

-607 YKIDEDSSKLLLDS
+607 YKIDEESSKILLES
-621 ISNKNNCELTVIE
+621 ISNKNNLELTVIE
-634 EDDEDITSADKNIVT
+634 EDDEDIASGDNKITIKT
-649 KAEGNNVDENTKKEI
+649 EGNNINENHKKEV
-664 LETEEDINMKFT
+664 LETEEEDINGKFT
-676 EKVNET
+676 GNVNET

-694 KEITSD
+694 KEITSE
-700 EINDQMI
+700 EINDEMI

-715 QEQED
+715 QED
-720 IDGKQNDKKEEEEKK
+720 IDEKENSKKEEEEKK
-735 ENEQNKK
+735 QKEQNEK

>member
-12 SISIEYYDF
+12 SISVEYYDF

-47 LKIHDKYYPK
+47 LKIHDKYYPR

-66 KKNNIKTNHII
+66 KKLTIKTNHII

-92 NLKYFITGIDAT
+92 NLKYFITGIEAT

-124 EYEDSR
+124 EYDDSR
-130 NALIKKYKDIEKS
+130 NSLIKKYKDIEKS

-150 AAQTENLI
+150 ATQTENLI
-158 YKFYLSKSTK
+158 YKYYLSKSNK
-168 KEQNSTITESTPV
+168 NEQNLTITEYSTPV
-181 TEIQIENSI
+181 TETQVENSI
-190 KTAKKNENDYSN
+190 KTAKKNENDYLN

-223 NMKRIACEIITK
+223 NMKRISCEIITK

-279 STYKKDHGLIQIVPE
+279 STYKKDHGLIQIMPE
-294 KYNIKLIQKSLNNGN
+294 KYNIKLIQKNLNNGN
-309 DYENN
+309 DYENSN
-314 NMIEEEEIL
+314 IIEEEEIL
-323 STIKKMEE
+323 NTIKKMEE

-338 DSIEQINSK
+338 DSIDQINSK
-347 DKLRSRELTFKLLSF
+347 DKLRCRELTFKLLSF

-374 NITNEKDKEKES
+374 TNEKEKDKE
-386 EKENE
+386 
-391 KESDKEKEKE
+391 KEKEKE
-401 NENDNNKNIEN
+401 NENNKNTDN
-412 DNNNNI
+412 DNNNI
-418 EKEQEKENQNTNDT
+418 EKDKEKEEENKIDT
-432 SITEEE
+432 PITEEE
-438 VDELLKLMENR
+438 VDELLKLMESR

-462 RKYGQFELPEK
+462 RKYGQFEIPEK
-473 EFSIICNI
+473 EFTIICNI

-493 DFDSMRNVIILSVTY
+493 DFDSMRNIIILSVTY
-508 YKMDNKNKIYIQKIL
+508 YKLENKNKIYIQKIL
-523 KRNQMFKEKEI
+523 KRNQLFKEKEI
-534 WEYFVNSSIL
+534 WEYYVNSSIL
-544 NEVQKHLNK
+544 NEVQKHINK
-553 DIKELDIKDSQK
+553 DIKDFDIKDSQK
-565 ALEKGNYNKLIFSQL
+565 ALEKGKYNKIIFSQL

-587 NLFDVSENVI
+587 NLFEVNENSI

-621 ISNKNNCELTVIE
+621 ISNKNNLELTVIE
-634 EDDEDITSADKNIVT
+634 EDDEDIASVDNKITIKTEVNNI
-649 KAEGNNVDENTKKEI
+649 DENTKKEV
-664 LETEEDINMKFT
+664 LETEEEDINGKFT
-676 EKVNET
+676 GNVNET
-682 IDDDQDINSRMI
+682 IDDDQDLNSRMI

-700 EINDQMI
+700 EINDEMI

-715 QEQED
+715 QEQEQED
-720 IDGKQNDKKEEEEKK
+720 IDEKENSKKEEEEKK
-735 ENEQNKK
+735 QDEQNKK

>member
-12 SISIEYYDF
+12 SISVEYYDF

-47 LKIHDKYYPK
+47 LKIHDKYYPR

-66 KKNNIKTNHII
+66 KKLTIKTNHII

-92 NLKYFITGIDAT
+92 NLKYFITGIEAT

-124 EYEDSR
+124 EYDDSR
-130 NALIKKYKDIEKS
+130 NSLIKKYKDIEKS

-150 AAQTENLI
+150 ATQTENLI
-158 YKFYLSKSTK
+158 YKYYLSKSNK
-168 KEQNSTITESTPV
+168 NEQNLTITEYSTPV
-181 TEIQIENSI
+181 TETQVENSI
-190 KTAKKNENDYSN
+190 KTAKKNENDYLN

-223 NMKRIACEIITK
+223 NMKRISCEIITK

-279 STYKKDHGLIQIVPE
+279 STYKKDHGLIQIMPE
-294 KYNIKLIQKSLNNGN
+294 KYNIKLIQKNLNNGN
-309 DYENN
+309 DYENSN
-314 NMIEEEEIL
+314 IIEEEEIL
-323 STIKKMEE
+323 NTIKKMEE

-338 DSIEQINSK
+338 DSIDQINSK
-347 DKLRSRELTFKLLSF
+347 DKLRCRELTFKLLSF

-374 NITNEKDKEKES
+374 TNEKEKDKE
-386 EKENE
+386 
-391 KESDKEKEKE
+391 KEKEKE
-401 NENDNNKNIEN
+401 NENNKNTDN
-412 DNNNNI
+412 DNNNI
-418 EKEQEKENQNTNDT
+418 EKDKEKEEENKIDT

-438 VDELLKLMENR
+438 VDELLKLMESR

-462 RKYGQFELPEK
+462 RKYGQFEIPEK
-473 EFSIICNI
+473 EFTIICNI

-493 DFDSMRNVIILSVTY
+493 DFDSMRNIIILSVTY
-508 YKMDNKNKIYIQKIL
+508 YKLENKNKIYIQKIL
-523 KRNQMFKEKEI
+523 KRNQLFKEKEI
-534 WEYFVNSSIL
+534 WEYYVNSSIL
-544 NEVQKHLNK
+544 NEVQKHINK
-553 DIKELDIKDSQK
+553 DIKDFDIKDSQK
-565 ALEKGNYNKLIFSQL
+565 ALEKGKYNKIIFSQL

-587 NLFDVSENVI
+587 NLFEVNENSI

-621 ISNKNNCELTVIE
+621 ISNKNNLELTVIE
-634 EDDEDITSADKNIVT
+634 EDDEDIASVDNKITIKTEVNNI
-649 KAEGNNVDENTKKEI
+649 DENTKKEV
-664 LETEEDINMKFT
+664 LETEEEDINGKFT
-676 EKVNET
+676 GNVNET
-682 IDDDQDINSRMI
+682 IDDDQDLNSRMI

-700 EINDQMI
+700 EINDEMI

-715 QEQED
+715 QEQEQED
-720 IDGKQNDKKEEEEKK
+720 IDEKENSKKEEEEKK
-735 ENEQNKK
+735 QDEQNKK

>member
-12 SISIEYYDF
+12 NISIEYYDF

-47 LKIHDKYYPK
+47 LKVHDKYYPK

-66 KKNNIKTNHII
+66 KKLSIKTNHII

-92 NLKYFITGIDAT
+92 NLKYFISGIEAT

-124 EYEDSR
+124 EYDDSR

-143 KNTYFSN
+143 KNTFFSN
-150 AAQTENLI
+150 ATQTENLI
-158 YKFYLSKSTK
+158 YKYYLSKSTK
-168 KEQNSTITESTPV
+168 NEQNSTITENSTPV
-181 TEIQIENSI
+181 TETQVENSI
-190 KTAKKNENDYSN
+190 KTAKKNENDYLN

-209 LEDNFCEISDSSID
+209 LEDNFCEISDTSID
-223 NMKRIACEIITK
+223 NMKRISCEIITK

-267 LDENKKIENIIN
+267 LDENTKIENIIN
-279 STYKKDHGLIQIVPE
+279 STYKKDHGLIQITPE
-294 KYNIKLIQKSLNNGN
+294 KYNIKLIQKTLNNGN

-323 STIKKMEE
+323 NTIKKMEE

-338 DSIEQINSK
+338 DSIGQINSE
-347 DKLRSRELTFKLLSF
+347 DKLRCRELTFKLLSF
-362 SPHIKEEMNNNI
+362 SPHIKEEMNNNT
-374 NITNEKDKEKES
+374 TNEKENEKEKEKDKEKE
-386 EKENE
+386 NE
-391 KESDKEKEKE
+391 SNKNTDNDNNNIEKEKEKE
-401 NENDNNKNIEN
+401 NK
-412 DNNNNI
+412 
-418 EKEQEKENQNTNDT
+418 TDT

-438 VDELLKLMENR
+438 VDELIKLVEGR

-462 RKYGQFELPEK
+462 RKYGQFEIPEK
-473 EFSIICNI
+473 EFTIICNI
-481 FNKIS
+481 FNKIA

-493 DFDSMRNVIILSVTY
+493 DFDSMRNIIILSVTY
-508 YKMDNKNKIYIQKIL
+508 YKLENQNKIYIQKIL
-523 KRNQMFKEKEI
+523 KRNQLFKEKEI
-534 WEYFVNSSIL
+534 WEYYVNSSIL

-553 DIKELDIKDSQK
+553 DIKEFDIKDSQK
-565 ALEKGNYNKLIFSQL
+565 ALEKGKYNKIIFSQL
-580 MTSINNM
+580 MTSVNNM
-587 NLFDVSENVI
+587 NLFEVSENNI

-607 YKIDEDSSKLLLDS
+607 YKIDEESSKILLES
-621 ISNKNNCELTVIE
+621 ISNKNNLELTVIE
-634 EDDEDITSADKNIVT
+634 EDDEDIASGDNKITIKT
-649 KAEGNNVDENTKKEI
+649 EGNNINENHKKEV
-664 LETEEDINMKFT
+664 LETEEEDINGKFT
-676 EKVNET
+676 GNVNET

-694 KEITSD
+694 KEITSE
-700 EINDQMI
+700 EINDEMI

-715 QEQED
+715 QED
-720 IDGKQNDKKEEEEKK
+720 IDEKENNKKEEEEKK
-735 ENEQNKK
+735 QNEKNEK

>member
-12 SISIEYYDF
+12 SISVEYYDF

-47 LKIHDKYYPK
+47 LKIHDKYYPR

-66 KKNNIKTNHII
+66 KKLTIKTNHII

-92 NLKYFITGIDAT
+92 NLKYFITGIEAT

-124 EYEDSR
+124 EYDDSR
-130 NALIKKYKDIEKS
+130 NSLIKKYKDIEKS

-150 AAQTENLI
+150 ATQTENLI
-158 YKFYLSKSTK
+158 YKYYLSKSNK
-168 KEQNSTITESTPV
+168 NEQNLTITEYSTPV
-181 TEIQIENSI
+181 TETQVENSI
-190 KTAKKNENDYSN
+190 KTAKKNENDYLN
-202 LVKSAKT
+202 LVKSAKS

-223 NMKRIACEIITK
+223 NMKRISCEIITK

-279 STYKKDHGLIQIVPE
+279 STYKKDHGLIQIMPE
-294 KYNIKLIQKSLNNGN
+294 KYNIKLIQKNLNNGN
-309 DYENN
+309 DYENSN
-314 NMIEEEEIL
+314 IIEEEEIL
-323 STIKKMEE
+323 NTIKKMEE

-338 DSIEQINSK
+338 DSIDQINSK
-347 DKLRSRELTFKLLSF
+347 DKLRCRELTFKLLSF

-374 NITNEKDKEKES
+374 TNEKEKDKEKE
-386 EKENE
+386 
-391 KESDKEKEKE
+391 KEKEKE
-401 NENDNNKNIEN
+401 NENNKNTDN
-412 DNNNNI
+412 DNNNI
-418 EKEQEKENQNTNDT
+418 EKEKEKEEENKIDT

-438 VDELLKLMENR
+438 VDELLKLMESR

-462 RKYGQFELPEK
+462 RKYGQFEIPEK
-473 EFSIICNI
+473 EFTIICNI

-493 DFDSMRNVIILSVTY
+493 DFDSMRNIIILSVTY
-508 YKMDNKNKIYIQKIL
+508 YKLENKNKIYIQKIL
-523 KRNQMFKEKEI
+523 KRNQLFKEKEI
-534 WEYFVNSSIL
+534 WEYYVNSSIL
-544 NEVQKHLNK
+544 NEVQKHINK
-553 DIKELDIKDSQK
+553 DIKDFDIKDSQK
-565 ALEKGNYNKLIFSQL
+565 ALEKGKYNKIIFSQL

-587 NLFDVSENVI
+587 NLFEVNENSI

-621 ISNKNNCELTVIE
+621 ISNKNNLELTVIE
-634 EDDEDITSADKNIVT
+634 EDDEDIASVDNKITIKTEVNNI
-649 KAEGNNVDENTKKEI
+649 DENTKKEV
-664 LETEEDINMKFT
+664 LETEEEDINGKFT
-676 EKVNET
+676 GNVNET
-682 IDDDQDINSRMI
+682 IDDDQDLNSRMI

-700 EINDQMI
+700 EINDEMI

-720 IDGKQNDKKEEEEKK
+720 IDEKENSKKEEEEKK
-735 ENEQNKK
+735 QDEQNKK

>member
-12 SISIEYYDF
+12 SISVEYYDF

-47 LKIHDKYYPK
+47 LKIHDKYYPR

-66 KKNNIKTNHII
+66 KKLTIKTNHII

-92 NLKYFITGIDAT
+92 NLKYFITGIEAT

-124 EYEDSR
+124 EYDDSR
-130 NALIKKYKDIEKS
+130 NSLIKKYKDIEKS

-150 AAQTENLI
+150 ATQTENLI
-158 YKFYLSKSTK
+158 YKYYLSKSNK
-168 KEQNSTITESTPV
+168 NEQNLTITEYSTPV
-181 TEIQIENSI
+181 TETQVENSI
-190 KTAKKNENDYSN
+190 KTAKKNENDYLN

-223 NMKRIACEIITK
+223 NMKRISCEIITK

-279 STYKKDHGLIQIVPE
+279 STYKKDHGLIQIMPE
-294 KYNIKLIQKSLNNGN
+294 KYNIKLIQKNLNNGN
-309 DYENN
+309 DYENSN
-314 NMIEEEEIL
+314 IIEEEEIL
-323 STIKKMEE
+323 NTIKKMEE

-338 DSIEQINSK
+338 DSIDQINSK
-347 DKLRSRELTFKLLSF
+347 DKLRCRELTFKLLSF

-374 NITNEKDKEKES
+374 TNEKEKDKEKE
-386 EKENE
+386 
-391 KESDKEKEKE
+391 KEKEKE
-401 NENDNNKNIEN
+401 NENNKNN
-412 DNNNNI
+412 DNDNNNI
-418 EKEQEKENQNTNDT
+418 EKDKEKEEENKIDT

-438 VDELLKLMENR
+438 VDELLKLMESR

-462 RKYGQFELPEK
+462 RKYGQFEIPEK
-473 EFSIICNI
+473 EFTIICNI

-493 DFDSMRNVIILSVTY
+493 DFDSMRNIIILSVTY
-508 YKMDNKNKIYIQKIL
+508 YKLENKNKIYIQKIL
-523 KRNQMFKEKEI
+523 KRNQLFKEKEI
-534 WEYFVNSSIL
+534 WEYYVNSSIL
-544 NEVQKHLNK
+544 NEVQKHINK
-553 DIKELDIKDSQK
+553 DIKDFDIKDSQK
-565 ALEKGNYNKLIFSQL
+565 ALEKGKYNKIIFSQL

-587 NLFDVSENVI
+587 NLFEVNENSI

-621 ISNKNNCELTVIE
+621 ISNKNNLELTVIE
-634 EDDEDITSADKNIVT
+634 EDDEDIASVDNKITIKTEVNNI
-649 KAEGNNVDENTKKEI
+649 DENTKKEV
-664 LETEEDINMKFT
+664 LETEEEDINGKFT
-676 EKVNET
+676 GNVNET
-682 IDDDQDINSRMI
+682 IDDDQDLNSRMI

-700 EINDQMI
+700 EINDEMI

-715 QEQED
+715 QEQEQED
-720 IDGKQNDKKEEEEKK
+720 IDEKENSKKEEEEKK
-735 ENEQNKK
+735 QDEQNKK

>member
-12 SISIEYYDF
+12 SISVEYYDF

-66 KKNNIKTNHII
+66 KKLTIKTNHII

-92 NLKYFITGIDAT
+92 NLKYFITGIEAT

-124 EYEDSR
+124 EYDDSR
-130 NALIKKYKDIEKS
+130 NSLIKKYKDIEKS

-150 AAQTENLI
+150 ATQTENLI
-158 YKFYLSKSTK
+158 YKYYLSKSNK
-168 KEQNSTITESTPV
+168 NEQNLTITEYSTPV
-181 TEIQIENSI
+181 TETQVENSI
-190 KTAKKNENDYSN
+190 KTAKKNENDYLN

-223 NMKRIACEIITK
+223 NMKRISCEIITK

-279 STYKKDHGLIQIVPE
+279 STYKKDHGLIQIMPE
-294 KYNIKLIQKSLNNGN
+294 KYNIKLIQKNLNNGN
-309 DYENN
+309 DYENSN
-314 NMIEEEEIL
+314 IIEEEEIL
-323 STIKKMEE
+323 NTIKKMEE

-338 DSIEQINSK
+338 DSIDQINSK
-347 DKLRSRELTFKLLSF
+347 DKLRCRELTFKLLSF

-374 NITNEKDKEKES
+374 TNEKEKDKE
-386 EKENE
+386 
-391 KESDKEKEKE
+391 KEKEKE
-401 NENDNNKNIEN
+401 NENNKNTDN
-412 DNNNNI
+412 DNNNI
-418 EKEQEKENQNTNDT
+418 EKEKEKEEENKIDT

-438 VDELLKLMENR
+438 VDELLKLMESR

-462 RKYGQFELPEK
+462 RKYGQFEIPEK
-473 EFSIICNI
+473 EFTIICNI

-493 DFDSMRNVIILSVTY
+493 DFDSMRNIIILSVTY
-508 YKMDNKNKIYIQKIL
+508 YKLENKNKIYIQKIL
-523 KRNQMFKEKEI
+523 KRNQLFKEKEI
-534 WEYFVNSSIL
+534 WEYYVNSSIL
-544 NEVQKHLNK
+544 NEVQKHINK
-553 DIKELDIKDSQK
+553 DIKDFDIKDSQK
-565 ALEKGNYNKLIFSQL
+565 ALEKGKYNKIIFSQL

-587 NLFDVSENVI
+587 NLFEVNENSI

-621 ISNKNNCELTVIE
+621 ISNKNNLELTVIE
-634 EDDEDITSADKNIVT
+634 EDDEDIASVDNKITIKTEVNNI
-649 KAEGNNVDENTKKEI
+649 DENTKKEV
-664 LETEEDINMKFT
+664 LETEEEDINGKFT
-676 EKVNET
+676 GNVNET
-682 IDDDQDINSRMI
+682 IDDDQDLNSRMI

-700 EINDQMI
+700 EINDEMI

-715 QEQED
+715 QEQEQEQED
-720 IDGKQNDKKEEEEKK
+720 IDEKENSKKEEEEKK
-735 ENEQNKK
+735 QDEQNKK

>member
-12 SISIEYYDF
+12 NISIEYYDF

-66 KKNNIKTNHII
+66 KKLSIKTNHII

-92 NLKYFITGIDAT
+92 NLKYFISGIEAT

-124 EYEDSR
+124 EYDDSR

-143 KNTYFSN
+143 KNTFFSN
-150 AAQTENLI
+150 ATQTENLI
-158 YKFYLSKSTK
+158 YKYYLSKSTK
-168 KEQNSTITESTPV
+168 NEQNSTITENSTPV
-181 TEIQIENSI
+181 TETQVENSI
-190 KTAKKNENDYSN
+190 KTAKKNENDYLN

-209 LEDNFCEISDSSID
+209 LEDNFCEISDTSID
-223 NMKRIACEIITK
+223 NMKRISCEIITK

-267 LDENKKIENIIN
+267 LDENTKIENIIN
-279 STYKKDHGLIQIVPE
+279 STYKKDHGLIQITPE
-294 KYNIKLIQKSLNNGN
+294 KYNIKLIQKTLNSGN

-323 STIKKMEE
+323 NTIKKMEE

-338 DSIEQINSK
+338 DSIGQINSE
-347 DKLRSRELTFKLLSF
+347 DKLRCRELTFKLLSF
-362 SPHIKEEMNNNI
+362 SPHIKEEMNNNT
-374 NITNEKDKEKES
+374 TNEKENEKEKDKEKE
-386 EKENE
+386 NE
-391 KESDKEKEKE
+391 SNKNTDNDNNNIEKEKEKE
-401 NENDNNKNIEN
+401 NK
-412 DNNNNI
+412 
-418 EKEQEKENQNTNDT
+418 TDT

-438 VDELLKLMENR
+438 VDELIKLVEGR

-462 RKYGQFELPEK
+462 RKYGQFEIPEK
-473 EFSIICNI
+473 EFTIICNI
-481 FNKIS
+481 FNKIA

-493 DFDSMRNVIILSVTY
+493 DFDSMRNIIILSVTY
-508 YKMDNKNKIYIQKIL
+508 YKLENQNKIYIQKIL
-523 KRNQMFKEKEI
+523 KRNQLFKEKEI
-534 WEYFVNSSIL
+534 WEYYVNSSIL

-553 DIKELDIKDSQK
+553 DIKEFDIKDSQK
-565 ALEKGNYNKLIFSQL
+565 ALEKGKYNKIIFSQL
-580 MTSINNM
+580 MTSVNNM
-587 NLFDVSENVI
+587 NLFEVSENNI

-607 YKIDEDSSKLLLDS
+607 YKIDEESSKILLES
-621 ISNKNNCELTVIE
+621 ISNKNNLELTVIE
-634 EDDEDITSADKNIVT
+634 EDDEDIASGDNKITIKT
-649 KAEGNNVDENTKKEI
+649 EGNNINENHKKEV
-664 LETEEDINMKFT
+664 LETEEEDINGKFT
-676 EKVNET
+676 GNVNET

-694 KEITSD
+694 KEITSE
-700 EINDQMI
+700 EINDEMI

-715 QEQED
+715 QED
-720 IDGKQNDKKEEEEKK
+720 IDEKENNKKEEEEKK
-735 ENEQNKK
+735 QNEKNEK

>member
-12 SISIEYYDF
+12 SISVEYYDF

-47 LKIHDKYYPK
+47 LKIHDKYYPR

-66 KKNNIKTNHII
+66 KKLTIKTNHII

-92 NLKYFITGIDAT
+92 NLKYFITGIEAT

-124 EYEDSR
+124 EYDDSR
-130 NALIKKYKDIEKS
+130 NSLIKKYKDIEKS

-150 AAQTENLI
+150 ATQTENLI
-158 YKFYLSKSTK
+158 YKYYLSKSNK
-168 KEQNSTITESTPV
+168 NEQNLTITEYSTPV
-181 TEIQIENSI
+181 TETQVENSI
-190 KTAKKNENDYSN
+190 KTAKKNENDYLN

-223 NMKRIACEIITK
+223 NMKRISCEIITK

-279 STYKKDHGLIQIVPE
+279 STYKKDHGLIQIMPE
-294 KYNIKLIQKSLNNGN
+294 KYNIKLIQKNLNNGN
-309 DYENN
+309 DYENSN
-314 NMIEEEEIL
+314 IIEEEEIL
-323 STIKKMEE
+323 NTIKKMEE

-338 DSIEQINSK
+338 DSIDQINSK
-347 DKLRSRELTFKLLSF
+347 DKLRCRELTFKLLSF

-374 NITNEKDKEKES
+374 TN
-386 EKENE
+386 
-391 KESDKEKEKE
+391 EKEKE
-401 NENDNNKNIEN
+401 NENNKNTDN
-412 DNNNNI
+412 DNNNI
-418 EKEQEKENQNTNDT
+418 EKDKEKEEENKIDT

-438 VDELLKLMENR
+438 VDELLKLMESR

-462 RKYGQFELPEK
+462 RKYGQFEIPEK
-473 EFSIICNI
+473 EFTIICNI

-493 DFDSMRNVIILSVTY
+493 DFDSMRNIIILSVTY
-508 YKMDNKNKIYIQKIL
+508 YKLENKNKIYIQKIL
-523 KRNQMFKEKEI
+523 KRNQLFKEKEI
-534 WEYFVNSSIL
+534 WEYYVNSSIL
-544 NEVQKHLNK
+544 NEVQKHINK
-553 DIKELDIKDSQK
+553 DIKDFDIKDSQK
-565 ALEKGNYNKLIFSQL
+565 ALEKGKYNKIIFSQL

-587 NLFDVSENVI
+587 NLFEVNENSI

-621 ISNKNNCELTVIE
+621 ISNKNNLELTVIE
-634 EDDEDITSADKNIVT
+634 EDDEDIASVDNKITIKTEVNNI
-649 KAEGNNVDENTKKEI
+649 DENTKKEV
-664 LETEEDINMKFT
+664 LETEEEDINGKFT
-676 EKVNET
+676 GNVNET

-700 EINDQMI
+700 EINDEMI

-720 IDGKQNDKKEEEEKK
+720 IDEKENSKKEEEEKK
-735 ENEQNKK
+735 QDEQNKK

>member
-12 SISIEYYDF
+12 SISVEYYDF

-28 LTKYIKAYKSETND
+28 LTKYIKAYRSETND

-66 KKNNIKTNHII
+66 KKMSIKTNHII

-92 NLKYFITGIDAT
+92 NLKYFISGIEGT

-124 EYEDSR
+124 EYDDSR

-143 KNTYFSN
+143 KNAFFSN
-150 AAQTENLI
+150 ATQSENLI
-158 YKFYLSKSTK
+158 YKYYLSKSTK
-168 KEQNSTITESTPV
+168 NEQNSTITENSPPV
-181 TEIQIENSI
+181 TETQVENSI
-190 KTAKKNENDYSN
+190 KTAKKNENDYLN
-202 LVKSAKT
+202 LVKSAKA

-223 NMKRIACEIITK
+223 NMKRISCEILTK

-294 KYNIKLIQKSLNNGN
+294 KYNIKLIQNNLNNGN
-309 DYENN
+309 EYENN
-314 NMIEEEEIL
+314 NMIEEDEIL
-323 STIKKMEE
+323 NTIKKMEE
-331 NFDLIEK
+331 NFNLIEK
-338 DSIEQINSK
+338 DSIEQINSQ
-347 DKLRSRELTFKLLSF
+347 DKLRCRELTFKLLSY
-362 SPHIKEEMNNNI
+362 SPHIKEEMNN
-374 NITNEKDKEKES
+374 ITNEKEKDKEKE
-386 EKENE
+386 
-391 KESDKEKEKE
+391 KEKEKE
-401 NENDNNKNIEN
+401 TENNIDN

-418 EKEQEKENQNTNDT
+418 EKEKEKEKESKNVT

-438 VDELLKLMENR
+438 VDELLKLMEGR
-449 DNRYVFLRHLNTF
+449 GNRYVFLRHLNTF
-462 RKYGQFELPEK
+462 RKYGQFEIPEK
-473 EFSIICNI
+473 EFLIICNL
-481 FNKIS
+481 FNKIA

-493 DFDSMRNVIILSVTY
+493 DFDSMRNIIILSVTY
-508 YKMDNKNKIYIQKIL
+508 YKLENKNKVYIQKIL
-523 KRNQMFKEKEI
+523 KRNQLFKEKEI

-544 NEVQKHLNK
+544 NDVQKHINK
-553 DIKELDIKDSQK
+553 DMKDHDLIDSQK

-580 MTSINNM
+580 MTSVNNM
-587 NLFDVSENVI
+587 NLFDVSENII

-607 YKIDEDSSKLLLDS
+607 YKVDEESSKILLES

-634 EDDEDITSADKNIVT
+634 EDDEDAASGDNRLTT
-649 KAEGNNVDENTKKEI
+649 KIEGNNINENNKKEI
-664 LETEEDINMKFT
+664 LETEEEDINGKFT
-676 EKVNET
+676 GNVNET

-700 EINDQMI
+700 EINDVMI
-707 KDIDEEEE
+707 KDIDIDEEEE
-715 QEQED
+715 QED
-720 IDGKQNDKKEEEEKK
+720 IDGKENNKKGEEEKK
-735 ENEQNKK
+735 QDEQDKK

>member
-12 SISIEYYDF
+12 SISVEYYDF

-47 LKIHDKYYPK
+47 LKIHDKYYPR

-66 KKNNIKTNHII
+66 KKLTIKTNHII

-92 NLKYFITGIDAT
+92 NLKYFITGIEAT

-124 EYEDSR
+124 EYDDSR
-130 NALIKKYKDIEKS
+130 NSLIKKYKDIEKS

-150 AAQTENLI
+150 ATQTENLI
-158 YKFYLSKSTK
+158 YKYYLSKSNK
-168 KEQNSTITESTPV
+168 NEQNLTITEYSTPV
-181 TEIQIENSI
+181 TETQVENSI
-190 KTAKKNENDYSN
+190 KTAKKNENDYLN

-223 NMKRIACEIITK
+223 NMKRISCEIITK

-279 STYKKDHGLIQIVPE
+279 STYKKDHGLIQIMPE
-294 KYNIKLIQKSLNNGN
+294 KYNIKLIQKNLNNGN
-309 DYENN
+309 DYENSN
-314 NMIEEEEIL
+314 IIEEEEIL
-323 STIKKMEE
+323 NTIKKMEE

-338 DSIEQINSK
+338 DSIDQINSK
-347 DKLRSRELTFKLLSF
+347 DKLRCRELTFKLLSF

-374 NITNEKDKEKES
+374 TNEKEKDKE
-386 EKENE
+386 
-391 KESDKEKEKE
+391 KEKEKE
-401 NENDNNKNIEN
+401 NENNKNTDN
-412 DNNNNI
+412 DNNI
-418 EKEQEKENQNTNDT
+418 EKDKEKEEENKIDT
-432 SITEEE
+432 PITEEE
-438 VDELLKLMENR
+438 VDELLKLMESR

-462 RKYGQFELPEK
+462 RKYGQFEIPEK
-473 EFSIICNI
+473 EFTIICNI

-493 DFDSMRNVIILSVTY
+493 DFDSMRNIIILSVTY
-508 YKMDNKNKIYIQKIL
+508 YKLENKNKIYIQKIL
-523 KRNQMFKEKEI
+523 KRNQLFKEKEI
-534 WEYFVNSSIL
+534 WEYYVNSSIL
-544 NEVQKHLNK
+544 NEVQKHINK
-553 DIKELDIKDSQK
+553 DIKDFDIKDSQK
-565 ALEKGNYNKLIFSQL
+565 ALEKGKYNKIIFSQL

-587 NLFDVSENVI
+587 NLFEVNENSI

-621 ISNKNNCELTVIE
+621 ISNKNNLELTVIE
-634 EDDEDITSADKNIVT
+634 EDDEDIASVDNKITIKTEVNNI
-649 KAEGNNVDENTKKEI
+649 DENTKKEV
-664 LETEEDINMKFT
+664 LETEEEDINGKFT
-676 EKVNET
+676 GNVNET
-682 IDDDQDINSRMI
+682 IDDDQDLNSRMI

-700 EINDQMI
+700 EINDEMI

-715 QEQED
+715 QEQEQED
-720 IDGKQNDKKEEEEKK
+720 IDEKENSKKEEEEKK
-735 ENEQNKK
+735 QDEQNKK

>member
-12 SISIEYYDF
+12 NISIEYYDF

-66 KKNNIKTNHII
+66 KKLSIKTNHII

-92 NLKYFITGIDAT
+92 NLKYFISGIEAT

-124 EYEDSR
+124 EYDDSR

-143 KNTYFSN
+143 KNTFFSN
-150 AAQTENLI
+150 ATQTENLI
-158 YKFYLSKSTK
+158 YKYYLSKSTK
-168 KEQNSTITESTPV
+168 NEQNSTITENSTPV
-181 TEIQIENSI
+181 TETQVENSI
-190 KTAKKNENDYSN
+190 KTSKKNENDYLN

-209 LEDNFCEISDSSID
+209 LEDNFCEISDTSID
-223 NMKRIACEIITK
+223 NMKRISCEIITK

-267 LDENKKIENIIN
+267 LDENTKIENIIN
-279 STYKKDHGLIQIVPE
+279 STYKKDHGLIQITPE
-294 KYNIKLIQKSLNNGN
+294 KYNIKLIQKTLNNGN

-323 STIKKMEE
+323 NTIKKMEE

-338 DSIEQINSK
+338 DSIGQINSE
-347 DKLRSRELTFKLLSF
+347 DKLRCRELTFKLLSF
-362 SPHIKEEMNNNI
+362 SPHIKEEMNNNT
-374 NITNEKDKEKES
+374 TNEKENEKEKEKDKEKE
-386 EKENE
+386 NE
-391 KESDKEKEKE
+391 SNKNTDNDNNNIEKEKEKE
-401 NENDNNKNIEN
+401 NK
-412 DNNNNI
+412 
-418 EKEQEKENQNTNDT
+418 TDT

-438 VDELLKLMENR
+438 VDELIKLVEGR

-462 RKYGQFELPEK
+462 RKYGQFEIPEK
-473 EFSIICNI
+473 EFTIICNI
-481 FNKIS
+481 FNKIA

-493 DFDSMRNVIILSVTY
+493 DFDSMRNIIILSVTY
-508 YKMDNKNKIYIQKIL
+508 YKLENQNKIYIQKIL
-523 KRNQMFKEKEI
+523 KRNQLFKEKEI
-534 WEYFVNSSIL
+534 WEYYVNSSIL

-553 DIKELDIKDSQK
+553 DIKEFDIKDSQK
-565 ALEKGNYNKLIFSQL
+565 ALEKGKYNKIIFSQL
-580 MTSINNM
+580 MTSVNNM
-587 NLFDVSENVI
+587 NLFEVSENNI

-607 YKIDEDSSKLLLDS
+607 YKIDEESSKILLES
-621 ISNKNNCELTVIE
+621 ISNKNNLELTVIE
-634 EDDEDITSADKNIVT
+634 EDDEDIASGDNKITIKT
-649 KAEGNNVDENTKKEI
+649 EGNNINENHKKEV
-664 LETEEDINMKFT
+664 LETEEEDINGKFT
-676 EKVNET
+676 GNVNET

-694 KEITSD
+694 KEITSE
-700 EINDQMI
+700 EINDEMI

-715 QEQED
+715 QED
-720 IDGKQNDKKEEEEKK
+720 IDEKENNKKEEEEKK
-735 ENEQNKK
+735 QNEKNEK

>member
-12 SISIEYYDF
+12 SISVEYYDF

-47 LKIHDKYYPK
+47 LKIHDKYYPR

-66 KKNNIKTNHII
+66 KKLTIKTNHII

-92 NLKYFITGIDAT
+92 NLKYFITGIEAT

-124 EYEDSR
+124 EYDDSR
-130 NALIKKYKDIEKS
+130 NSLIKKYKDIEKS

-150 AAQTENLI
+150 ATQTENLI
-158 YKFYLSKSTK
+158 YKYYLSKSNK
-168 KEQNSTITESTPV
+168 NEQNLTITEYSTPV
-181 TEIQIENSI
+181 TETQVENSI
-190 KTAKKNENDYSN
+190 KTAKKNENDYLN

-223 NMKRIACEIITK
+223 NMKRISCEIITK

-279 STYKKDHGLIQIVPE
+279 STYKKDHGLIQIMPE
-294 KYNIKLIQKSLNNGN
+294 KYNIKLIQKNLNNGN
-309 DYENN
+309 DYENSN
-314 NMIEEEEIL
+314 IIEEEEIL
-323 STIKKMEE
+323 NTIKKMEE

-338 DSIEQINSK
+338 DSIDQINSK
-347 DKLRSRELTFKLLSF
+347 DKLRCRELTFKLLSF

-374 NITNEKDKEKES
+374 TNEKEKDKEKE
-386 EKENE
+386 
-391 KESDKEKEKE
+391 KEKEKE
-401 NENDNNKNIEN
+401 NENNKNN
-412 DNNNNI
+412 DNDNNNI
-418 EKEQEKENQNTNDT
+418 EKEKEKEEENKIDT

-438 VDELLKLMENR
+438 VDELLKLMESR

-462 RKYGQFELPEK
+462 RKYGQFEIPEK
-473 EFSIICNI
+473 EFTIICNI

-493 DFDSMRNVIILSVTY
+493 DFDSMRNIIILSVTY
-508 YKMDNKNKIYIQKIL
+508 YKLENKNKIYIQKIL
-523 KRNQMFKEKEI
+523 KRNQLFKEKEI
-534 WEYFVNSSIL
+534 WEYYVNSSIL
-544 NEVQKHLNK
+544 NEVQKHINK
-553 DIKELDIKDSQK
+553 DIKDFDIKDSQK
-565 ALEKGNYNKLIFSQL
+565 ALEKGKYNKIIFSQL

-587 NLFDVSENVI
+587 NLFEVNENSI

-621 ISNKNNCELTVIE
+621 ISNKNNLELTVIE
-634 EDDEDITSADKNIVT
+634 EDDEDIASVDNKITIKTEVNNI
-649 KAEGNNVDENTKKEI
+649 DENTKKEV
-664 LETEEDINMKFT
+664 LETEEEDINGKFT
-676 EKVNET
+676 GNVNET
-682 IDDDQDINSRMI
+682 IDDDQDLNSRMI

-700 EINDQMI
+700 EINDEMI

-715 QEQED
+715 QEQEQED
-720 IDGKQNDKKEEEEKK
+720 IDEKENSKKEEEEKK
-735 ENEQNKK
+735 QDEQNKK